1 VFRVDNLHLHKLNFS
16 EALELLSVEGVEIF
30 KPFFTQ
36 IGLWVVALVISISD
50 CQKNGKKREGG
61 GDYLL
66 TVSLVFSGLVL
77 LLSS

>member
-1 VFRVDNLHLHKLNFS
+1 VEYW
-16 EALELLSVEGVEIF
+16 EAGKELSVEGVEIF

>member
-1 VFRVDNLHLHKLNFS
+1 
-16 EALELLSVEGVEIF
+16 LSVEGVEIF

-66 TVSLVFSGLVL
+66 TVSLVFLDLCFFSLLDLKSGQPVTKKNFWFQAICN
-77 LLSS
+77 

>member
-1 VFRVDNLHLHKLNFS
+1 VEYW
-16 EALELLSVEGVEIF
+16 EAGKELLSVEGVEIF

-36 IGLWVVALVISISD
+36 IWLWVVALVISISD
-50 CQKNGKKREGG
+50 CHKNGKKHERG